1 MIQTGSPLQ
10 TGKNAKYMQLADWI
24 AERIHSG
31 EFAPG
36 KRLPSNRK
44 LAGQWNLSAITI
56 TAAMDE
62 LVRRRLIVRRRGS
75 GTFVTSDPLALNH
88 RFRIGFF
95 VAYNTASTYL
105 IQMLNSLW
113 TLSREFRCDLLPIYR
128 APEEIEEA
136 AAEYALDGALIFNC
150 NEIPAGLVKRLRSKG
165 TPALLLS
172 SVQQES
178 SEFSIGYSN
187 ERIIEDAVA
196 YLTGLGHR
204 NLGFLVGHFQ
214 SLPYR
219 ERYNSFMAAM
229 WKRQLPVN
237 LAWINVSAIR
247 QKEID
252 AYFSQ
257 EELPTALIVGDRLIA
272 HKVCRSLLEHGIRVP
287 DELSVFCIDDPDRP
301 ELLNP
306 PLSRFR
312 IDVPGFCRAGMLTLL
327 QQVNHGPEF
336 HSDERNYE
344 FVEAGSCAPP
354 PQR

>member
-1 MIQTGSPLQ
+1 M
-10 TGKNAKYMQLADWI
+10 
-24 AERIHSG
+24 
-31 EFAPG
+31 
-36 KRLPSNRK
+36 
-44 LAGQWNLSAITI
+44 
-56 TAAMDE
+56 
-62 LVRRRLIVRRRGS
+62 
-75 GTFVTSDPLALNH
+75 
-88 RFRIGFF
+88 
-95 VAYNTASTYL
+95 
-105 IQMLNSLW
+105 
-113 TLSREFRCDLLPIYR
+113 
-128 APEEIEEA
+128 
-136 AAEYALDGALIFNC
+136 
-150 NEIPAGLVKRLRSKG
+150 KRLRSKG

-196 YLTGLGHR
+196 YLTELGHR
-204 NLGFLVGHFQ
+204 NIGFLVGHFH

-237 LAWINVSAIR
+237 LAWVNVSAIR

-257 EELPTALIVGDRLIA
+257 KELPTALIVGDRLLA
-272 HKVCRSLLEHGIRVP
+272 HKVCRSLSEHGICVP
-287 DELSVFCIDDPDRP
+287 GELSVFCIDDPDRP

-312 IDVPGFCRAGMLTLL
+312 IDVPGFCRTGMLTLL
-327 QQVNHGPEF
+327 QQINHEPEF
-336 HSDERNYE
+336 RSDERNYE

>member
-1 MIQTGSPLQ
+1 MIQPEYTLPP
-10 TGKNAKYMQLADWI
+10 GKSAKYMQLADWI
-24 AERIHSG
+24 AERIRTG

-36 KRLPSNRK
+36 KRLPSSRK
-44 LAGQWNLSAITI
+44 LARQWELSAITI

-62 LVRRRLIVRRRGS
+62 LVRRRLIIRRRGS
-75 GTFVTSDPLALNH
+75 GTFVTSDPLELH
-88 RFRIGFF
+88 RRLRIGFV
-95 VAYNTASTYL
+95 VADNTSSSYTLQILDA
-105 IQMLNSLW
+105 LW
-113 TLSREFRCDLLPIYR
+113 VLCREHHCDLLPIHR
-128 APEEIEEA
+128 PPEAIEESVS
-136 AAEYALDGALIFNC
+136 EYNLNGVLIFNC
-150 NEIPAGLVKRLRSKG
+150 KEIPPGLVKRLRSKG
-165 TPALLLS
+165 VPALLLS
-172 SVQQES
+172 SVQEET

-196 YLTGLGHR
+196 YLTELGHR
-204 NLGFLVGHFQ
+204 NIGFLVGHSH
-214 SLPYR
+214 SLPYQ

-237 LAWINVSAIR
+237 LAWVNVSAIR

-257 EELPTALIVGDRLIA
+257 KELPTALIVGDRLLA
-272 HKVCRSLLEHGIRVP
+272 HKVCRSLSEHGICVP
-287 DELSVFCIDDPDRP
+287 GELSVFCIDDPDRP

-312 IDVPGFCRAGMLTLL
+312 IDVPGFCRTGMLTLL

>member
-88 RFRIGFF
+88 RLKIGFF
-95 VAYNTASTYL
+95 VAYNTASSYL

-113 TLSREFRCDLLPIYR
+113 TLSREFRCDLLPLYR

-204 NLGFLVGHFQ
+204 NLGFLIGHFQ

-237 LAWINVSAIR
+237 LAWINVSAAR

-257 EELPTALIVGDRLIA
+257 EELPTALIVGDRLLA

-287 DELSVFCIDDPDRP
+287 GELSVFCIDDPDRP

-312 IDVPGFCRAGMLTLL
+312 IDVPGFCRAAMLTLL
-327 QQVNHGPEF
+327 QQIRHEPDLRPE
-336 HSDERNYE
+336 ERNYE
-344 FVEAGSCAPP
+344 FTEAGSCAPP
-354 PQR
+354 RQM